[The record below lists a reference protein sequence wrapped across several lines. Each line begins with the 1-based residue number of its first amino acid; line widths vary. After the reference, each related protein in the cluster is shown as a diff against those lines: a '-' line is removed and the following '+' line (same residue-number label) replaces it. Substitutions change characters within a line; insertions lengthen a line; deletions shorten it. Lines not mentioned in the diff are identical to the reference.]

1 MRSLLIVVRTPSFAF
16 RVVSGF
22 IAALALAAL
31 APTSQAGVTPFSG
44 ELAIRVNT
52 LDPVVFTASGLA
64 TVNGSAFGSHVDT
77 LGLSASP
84 FAATGVV
91 VPVTDPGVYP
101 IAGIQATAHNGAG
114 SFSGGGA
121 GTLGGA
127 MPLLGVAKACLFG
140 ACNSAVANV
149 NVPLSVV
156 GQGGVAI
163 VDDTVDVTVIG
174 APWTT
179 GTAFV
184 GTLSAMGFA
193 HGPATLTSSTAQG
206 SGVVRLVTPILILTD
221 LGSAPMI
228 PAFGFLTLHFVPE
241 PATIALLG
249 GGIAGLV
256 AYARRRGTRA

>member
-1 MRSLLIVVRTPSFAF
+1 MRSLLIVRTRSFAF
-16 RVVSGF
+16 HLVSSF
-22 IAALALAAL
+22 IASALVVATL
-31 APTSQAGVTPFSG
+31 APASQAGVTPFSG

-52 LDPVVFTASGLA
+52 LDPVVFTASGVA
-64 TVNGSAFGSHVDT
+64 TVNGSAFGAHIDT
-77 LGLSASP
+77 LGLAASP
-84 FAATGVV
+84 FAATGLV
-91 VPVTDPGVYP
+91 VPVTDPSVFP

-156 GQGGVAI
+156 GQGGVAV
-163 VDDTVDVTVIG
+163 VDDTIDVTVVG

-193 HGPATLTSSTAQG
+193 HGPATLTSSTAQN

-221 LGSAPMI
+221 IAATPVI

-241 PATIALLG
+241 PTTLALLG

-256 AYARRRGTRA
+256 AYARRRS